1 MTTLPKTGRISQS
14 RFTRKTRKSQEE
26 NMQSTISLLCILV
39 AVQGERQHNPFEKD
53 PPAETTNTPRTTTT
67 AWRTTSP
74 RTEPNGPVSST
85 TSPSQPALVTA
96 KPLLMAPTTAP
107 RPGSTAKPLLMALT
121 TAPRPGSTTTNTTTT
136 TAAGI
141 TTPTTASTTTTT
153 SATTAVPAT
162 TITPLFSQPIIPQTK
177 ELKIPYALPLFIL
190 GLAVIFF
197 LMAIIGLGIKLAKIE
212 FRLKQ
217 AQRHYIVQSELANI
231 QNRLKIVENRVMESL
246 PNPVASE

>member
-1 MTTLPKTGRISQS
+1 
-14 RFTRKTRKSQEE
+14 
-26 NMQSTISLLCILV
+26 MQSTISLLCILV

-74 RTEPNGPVSST
+74 RTEPYGPVIAT
-85 TSPSQPALVTA
+85 TSPSQPVLI
-96 KPLLMAPTTAP
+96 
-107 RPGSTAKPLLMALT
+107 TAKPLLMALT

-141 TTPTTASTTTTT
+141 TAPTTASTTTTT
-153 SATTAVPAT
+153 TSATTVVPIT
-162 TITPLFSQPIIPQTK
+162 TTTPLFSRPVIPQAK
-177 ELKIPYALPLFIL
+177 ELKIPYALPLFTL
-190 GLAVIFF
+190 SLAVIFF

-217 AQRHYIVQSELANI
+217 TQRHYIVQSELSTL
-231 QNRLKIVENRVMESL
+231 QDRLKIIENRLMESL
-246 PNPVASE
+246 PNPVTTE